1 MPLVYRMALGL
12 NTKIRIHLFLTLIL
26 FYPYCFVIPHHPHT
40 TLWNAFRE
48 GDRSAFKRIYELY
61 ARDLVSYGYKI
72 TANVQLI
79 EDCIHDLFIEL
90 WQSRGNLSETDSIK
104 FYLFRSLRNKITR
117 VQQRDV
123 FYQATDVGEID
134 TTEEDDFIENQLI
147 KNEGQEEMLRQLRE
161 GYRMLSPRQQ
171 QAIDL
176 RYTHHFSNEEV
187 AHIMGVNYQSACRF
201 IYTALKTLRETV
213 RIFSVLIA
221 VVMNHI
227 F

>member
-1 MPLVYRMALGL
+1 MPLVYRKAIGL
-12 NTKIRIHLFLTLIL
+12 NTKIRIHLFPTLIL
-26 FYPYCFVIPHHPHT
+26 FYPYYFVIPNHPHT

-147 KNEGQEEMLRQLRE
+147 KSEGHEEMLRQLRE

-221 VVMNHI
+221 VVMNPI